1 MSLKV
6 CRCPSTP
13 GSDRSGSDHA
23 EPKSHTKTKGVKFE
37 SSHFQGADCCRRRR
51 CAQRQCTVLKAGS
64 ATTDG
69 PLFFGQFLPFSRHKS
84 NLEHYNHVDTKWC
97 FFHSCFFFTSAI
109 DKIDGMYLVIRHQ
122 MLLYTTHC
130 AFSSNLFHGQITNR
144 PTESPRNVALEK
156 FLE

>member
-1 MSLKV
+1 MNQVIFKV
-6 CRCPSTP
+6 LTAAAAAAPSA
-13 GSDRSGSDHA
+13 SA
-23 EPKSHTKTKGVKFE
+23 
-37 SSHFQGADCCRRRR
+37 
-51 CAQRQCTVLKAGS
+51 TVLTAGS

-122 MLLYTTHC
+122 MLLYTR
-130 AFSSNLFHGQITNR
+130 LLYRYVI
-144 PTESPRNVALEK
+144 
-156 FLE
+156 